1 MNFYNPL
8 LVVCVVVAVVA
19 KVTTAAYIPTASEE
33 QDVIHRLSTF
43 KSSQSQL
50 VRGPDGTYRF
60 SFSHPQQ
67 ERTEQ
72 REKNGKVIGS
82 YAVVDPV
89 GEEVSVNYEADHE
102 GFRAESDALPQVWV
116 AAVAGWCC
124 STAASQTLYEG
135 PLLSTFK
142 EITQRESRGPL
153 GSYQFSFSLPQQE
166 RFEHRDEQGKV
177 TGTYTFVDKIGNEVS
192 VNYDADHSGFRAR
205 SDSLPQPPQ
214 DTPDVAKAKEEFL
227 RHYQRTAQLLKVF
240 DEEESSES
248 SEEDDDDESESDED
262 SSSSEEGED
271 SDEDEEDDDEEE
283 EDEEEEEE
291 DKGQEEEED
300 EDEESVRGQ
309 GYNERGREDEE
320 EEDEETEDEQ
330 LSETRLLFERILPA
344 QLNIPLNPTQR
355 TDKVVTFNPSL
366 LRQPRFNSNR
376 QIFSPGQNSFP

>member
-1 MNFYNPL
+1 MNFNTPL
-8 LVVCVVVAVVA
+8 LMVCIVVAVVA
-19 KVTTAAYIPTASEE
+19 QVTTAAYIPTASEE

-43 KSSQSQL
+43 KSAQSQL
-50 VRGPDGTYRF
+50 VRRPDGTYRF
-60 SFSHPQQ
+60 SFSLPQQ

-72 REKNGKVIGS
+72 RDKDGKVIGS
-82 YAVVDPV
+82 YAFVDPV
-89 GEEVSVNYEADHE
+89 GEEVSVKYEADHE

-116 AAVAGWCC
+116 VAVAGWCC
-124 STAASQTLYEG
+124 SSAASETLYEG

-142 EITQRESRGPL
+142 EITHRESRGPL

-227 RHYQRTAQLLKVF
+227 RHYQRTAQLLKLV
-240 DEEESSES
+240 DEKDDSES

-262 SSSSEEGED
+262 SSSSEEDEDSDED
-271 SDEDEEDDDEEE
+271 SDEDEEEDDD
-283 EDEEEEEE
+283 DEEEEE
-291 DKGQEEEED
+291 DKGQEEDD
-300 EDEESVRGQ
+300 EGEESVRGQ
-309 GYNERGREDEE
+309 GYNERGREQEE
-320 EEDEETEDEQ
+320 EEEEEEEKEEQ
-330 LSETRLLFERILPA
+330 LSETRLLFEKVLPA
-344 QLNIPLNPTQR
+344 HLNIPFNSAQR
-355 TDKVVTFNPSL
+355 TAKLITFDPAF

-376 QIFSPGQNSFP
+376 QISSPGQNSFP